1 MRVLIVGGYGVFGG
15 RLARLLLK
23 DGVNVTVA
31 GRDLQRARE
40 FTSRFG
46 GDALKLDIAGDLTPV
61 AKSGARVVVD
71 AAGPFQ
77 AYGGDPYRL
86 AQFCIENGI
95 SYLDLSDDAAFT
107 AGITQLDAR
116 AAVAGCFV
124 LSGVS
129 SVPAISAAAV
139 RALSEDLSELF
150 VIETSVVPGKGP
162 LGAIC
167 RRLYSEADG

>member
-1 MRVLIVGGYGVFGG
+1 MRVVIVGGYGVFGG

-23 DGVNVTVA
+23 DGVDVIVA

-40 FTSRFG
+40 FANRFG
-46 GDALKLDIAGDLTPV
+46 GDALKIDVAGDLTPV
-61 AKSGARVVVD
+61 AKSGAKVVVD

-77 AYGGDPYRL
+77 AYSADPYRL
-86 AQFCIENGI
+86 ARFCVENGI

-107 AGITQLDAR
+107 AGITQLDAP
-116 AAVAGCFV
+116 AAAAGCFV

-139 RALSEDLSELF
+139 R
-150 VIETSVVPGKGP
+150 
-162 LGAIC
+162 
-167 RRLYSEADG
+167 R